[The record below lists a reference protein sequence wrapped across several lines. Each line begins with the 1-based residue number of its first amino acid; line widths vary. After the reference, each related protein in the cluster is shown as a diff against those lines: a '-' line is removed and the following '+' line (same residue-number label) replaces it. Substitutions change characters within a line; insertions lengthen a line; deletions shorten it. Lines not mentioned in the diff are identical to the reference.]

1 MNRLGESFPALPSSH
16 LSWQFLFLIRRPIST
31 LQSQV
36 ICSRHGWRIRHRYL
50 RQGEFPI
57 PGSITTSLTLNI
69 LVFTRRIHGKH
80 TCSLPSSR
88 YSSMSRVRPSCE
100 YSPSSPML
108 RLTETFSSHSALRT
122 NCLTLPNLLTGLLDD
137 VAESFVGS
145 GRVVLPMSHEDE
157 DEESF
162 HTKRNRNRE
171 PYREK
176 MRNDLFG
183 LQMVWWYADRLSL
196 QALCCFWE
204 LRLRCADLHWEVSL
218 VAMVART
225 SEVVI

>member
-1 MNRLGESFPALPSSH
+1 MGGGSDIDIGDKGNSQSRA
-16 LSWQFLFLIRRPIST
+16 
-31 LQSQV
+31 QSQPH
-36 ICSRHGWRIRHRYL
+36 SRSTFL
-50 RQGEFPI
+50 
-57 PGSITTSLTLNI
+57 
-69 LVFTRRIHGKH
+69 
-80 TCSLPSSR
+80 SLPGEYMESTPAPPLPLVTLPCHASDLLA
-88 YSSMSRVRPSCE
+88 E
-100 YSPSSPML
+100 YSPSSQML